1 MALMFQRL
9 ARNFA
14 KNGYFPTDD
23 LTMGRILNALDVG
36 PYNVNLF
43 DPCCGEGAALAE
55 IKHAFESELLE
66 LGDQTRPVGQVCAYG
81 VEYDKERAWNAKKWL
96 DLVAHSDIHDM
107 AIKARSMGLL
117 FLNPPYGDLV
127 TDQAG
132 LADSKGM
139 RKRLEKEFFKLCHPW
154 LAFDGVLVL
163 IVPYYVVDEEF
174 ASMIAR
180 GYRDVQ
186 VFMAPEQRFKQCV
199 IFGIKRKSERIDA
212 QTQAI
217 LMQLAGETRVPE
229 LPEYWNG
236 SRYLVPPAKE
246 TPHFVA
252 TRISAD
258 ELSLEIDRLGAKSTL
273 WADFQ
278 VKFSA
283 QTLKHRPPLRNL
295 SRWHLALA
303 LAAGQVAGI
312 VKSADGRIL
321 LVKGDTYK
329 DKTVTTTFEEVD
341 DKGTLREVRTSTDKF
356 VPTIRAIDLTP
367 GGLYGHLVTIQ

>member
-14 KNGYFPTDD
+14 KNGYFPTDSV
-23 LTMGRILNALDVG
+23 TMERIIQALDCG
-36 PYNVNLF
+36 AYNVNLL
-43 DPCCGEGAALAE
+43 DPCCGEGSALAD
-55 IKHAFESELLE
+55 IKHSIQGEQTDPVQHGPQVTAF
-66 LGDQTRPVGQVCAYG
+66 G

-96 DLVAHSDIHDM
+96 DLVAHSDVHDM
-107 AIKARSMGLL
+107 AIKPRSMGLL

-132 LADSKGM
+132 LDDTKGM
-139 RKRLEKEFFKLCHPW
+139 RKRLEKTFFKLCHPW
-154 LAFDGVLVL
+154 LAFDGILVL
-163 IVPYYVVDEEF
+163 IVPRYVMDEEF

-180 GYRDVQ
+180 GYRDVK

-199 IFGIKRKSERIDA
+199 IFGVKRKSERIDPE
-212 QTQAI
+212 TQAK
-217 LMQLAGETRVPE
+217 LLELNGDNAVAE
-229 LPEYWNG
+229 LPEFWAG
-236 SRYLVPPAKE
+236 HRYTVPPAKE
-246 TPHFVA
+246 IPNFVA

-258 ELSLEIDRLGAKSTL
+258 ELALELDRLGAKSTL
-273 WADFQ
+273 WSDFQ
-278 VKFSA
+278 AKFSA

-303 LAAGQVAGI
+303 LAAGQVSGI

-329 DKTVTTTFEEVD
+329 DKSVVTTFEEVD
-341 DKGTLREVRTSTDKF
+341 DQGTMREIRTSTDKF

-367 GGLYGHLVTIQ
+367 HGLYGHLVTIQ